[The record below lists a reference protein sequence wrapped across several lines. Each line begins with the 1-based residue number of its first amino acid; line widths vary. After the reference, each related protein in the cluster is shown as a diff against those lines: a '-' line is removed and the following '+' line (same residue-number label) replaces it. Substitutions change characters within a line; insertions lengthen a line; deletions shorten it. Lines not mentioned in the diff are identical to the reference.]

1 MQSLAYGSA
10 CGGKEQESCG
20 VPATGRHSQHLLGWA
35 GAQLA
40 EAETSLVESPPLNMS
55 SSEYGWL
62 WEWDSGFKI
71 LSVHIRC

>member
-20 VPATGRHSQHLLGWA
+20 VPATGRHPRHLLGWA

-40 EAETSLVESPPLNMS
+40 EAETCLTERPPLNMGGF
-55 SSEYGWL
+55 EYGSL
-62 WEWDSGFKI
+62 
-71 LSVHIRC
+71 